1 MMRQHQ
7 QQLVLSMEVFPVFKN
22 GTQGHYTAVTSKKS
36 KETARSGD
44 KSERQSPDWVN

>member
-22 GTQGHYTAVTSKKS
+22 GTQGHYTAVTSKKAEKLRDLGIS
-36 KETARSGD
+36 LKGRVRIG
-44 KSERQSPDWVN
+44 